1 MKKLR
6 IGYSPISKNLN
17 APGDRRRLAYW
28 ADKRGHQIQVD
39 DFSNVDLIVLSEK
52 SNLAKNLYSET
63 DTPIVFDLVDGYL
76 EAESRAKDY
85 LRGCLKVLSGQ
96 VSGPPQKFSETVGE
110 MCGRANV
117 VICSSV
123 EQRELISK
131 YTKNCHIIL
140 DFHEEIPDL
149 PFKDLEYS
157 TKKKF
162 ELIWEG
168 QPATLEGF
176 QSINKHLEGQ
186 LLSNSGKLNLVTDY
200 FYYRLLG
207 RYWPNSTEALVSRMF
222 PNSLNNIEI
231 LPWSIDNLV
240 KSSLHARGALIPLDT
255 DNRIQMLKPENRL
268 LVMWKLGIPTLTSS
282 IPSYMRIES
291 NTALNFTCKNNSD
304 WNEKIHTL
312 LSDKD
317 FAAEQ
322 VKVGKDYLKEN
333 HTEEVLLNK
342 WDVAIKS
349 IL

>member
-6 IGYSPISKNLN
+6 IGYSPISKNLH
-17 APGDRRRLAYW
+17 APGDRRRLVYW
-28 ADKRGHQIQVD
+28 AGKRGHQIQVD

-63 DTPIVFDLVDGYL
+63 DIPIVFDLVDGYL

-131 YTKNCHIIL
+131 YTKNCHTIL

-149 PFKDLEYS
+149 PFKDMGYS

-176 QSINKHLEGQ
+176 QAINKHLEDQ

-200 FYYRLLG
+200 SYYRLLG
-207 RYWPNSTEALVSRMF
+207 RYWPSSTEALVNRMF
-222 PNSLNNIEI
+222 PKSLNNVEI
-231 LPWSIDNLV
+231 FPWSAFGIVNLG
-240 KSSLHARGALIPLDT
+240 KRSSASFFELKVRRVLQIFLTPMFALEPRKISAT
-255 DNRIQMLKPENRL
+255 RTY
-268 LVMWKLGIPTLTSS
+268 VLT
-282 IPSYMRIES
+282 
-291 NTALNFTCKNNSD
+291 
-304 WNEKIHTL
+304 
-312 LSDKD
+312 
-317 FAAEQ
+317 
-322 VKVGKDYLKEN
+322 KE
-333 HTEEVLLNK
+333 
-342 WDVAIKS
+342 
-349 IL
+349 

>member
-1 MKKLR
+1 
-6 IGYSPISKNLN
+6 
-17 APGDRRRLAYW
+17 
-28 ADKRGHQIQVD
+28 
-39 DFSNVDLIVLSEK
+39 
-52 SNLAKNLYSET
+52 
-63 DTPIVFDLVDGYL
+63 
-76 EAESRAKDY
+76 
-85 LRGCLKVLSGQ
+85 
-96 VSGPPQKFSETVGE
+96 
-110 MCGRANV
+110 
-117 VICSSV
+117 
-123 EQRELISK
+123 
-131 YTKNCHIIL
+131 
-140 DFHEEIPDL
+140 
-149 PFKDLEYS
+149 
-157 TKKKF
+157 
-162 ELIWEG
+162 
-168 QPATLEGF
+168 
-176 QSINKHLEGQ
+176 
-186 LLSNSGKLNLVTDY
+186 
-200 FYYRLLG
+200 
-207 RYWPNSTEALVSRMF
+207 MF